1 MPCRR
6 ARCSEAPSGSLG
18 RLCFVEEQ
26 RRVEERIVYFRPRA
40 ILVVLGI
47 ILTATALIAFLFLA
61 WHIITWILIALFLA
75 LALNPAV
82 ELFERHGL
90 RRSLASLLV
99 FLLTLIALGGLGA
112 LLIPPLIDQVE
123 EFVAAVPDFVEDLTA
138 GRGPLGFLQEDYQI
152 VDKVRAAI
160 EKQGAG
166 GVLGITNASIA
177 VARGVVSF
185 VIGVVTI
192 AFLTIFMLIEGPRLV
207 ERFRG
212 SLPESMKPRWDRVG
226 GDIYRT
232 VGGYVG
238 GNLLISVIAGVS
250 SAIVFFVLGSSYA
263 IALAVVV
270 ALLDLIPLAGATL
283 AAIIV
288 STVAFIELG
297 WVKGVIVIG
306 FFVLYQQLE
315 NHILQP
321 VIYGRT
327 VQLSPLTVLIAI
339 LIGAELVGILG
350 ALAAIPVAG
359 IVQAIAREIIRWRRE
374 SIVVA
379 GADVALPD
387 DRA

>member
-1 MPCRR
+1 
-6 ARCSEAPSGSLG
+6 
-18 RLCFVEEQ
+18 VEDH
-26 RRVEERIVYFRPRA
+26 RHIEERVVYFRPRA

-47 ILTATALIAFLFLA
+47 ILAATTIIAFLFLA
-61 WHIITWILIALFLA
+61 WHVITWILIALFLA

-82 ELFERHGL
+82 EFFERRGL
-90 RRSLASLLV
+90 RRSMASILV
-99 FLLTLIALGGLGA
+99 FLLALAAFAGLGA
-112 LLIPPLIDQVE
+112 LLIPPLVDQVE

-138 GRGPLGFLQEDYQI
+138 GRGPLGFLQDDYQI
-152 VDKVRAAI
+152 VDKVREAI

-166 GVLGITNASIA
+166 GILGITNASLA
-177 VARGVVSF
+177 VAYGVVSF
-185 VIGVVTI
+185 VVGVVTI
-192 AFLTIFMLIEGPRLV
+192 AFLTIFMLLEGPRLV
-207 ERFRG
+207 ERFRDA
-212 SLPESMKPRWDRVG
+212 LPEQHKPRWDRVS

-238 GNLLISVIAGVS
+238 GNLLISLIAGIA
-250 SAIVFFVLGSSYA
+250 SAIVLYVLGSKYA

-270 ALLDLIPLAGATL
+270 AVLDLIPLAGATL

-297 WVKGVIVIG
+297 WIKGVIVIG
-306 FFVLYQQLE
+306 FFIVYQQLE

-359 IVQAIAREIIRWRRE
+359 IIQAIAREIIRWRRE
-374 SIVVA
+374 AILPAGVEVVSPEEPA
-379 GADVALPD
+379 GS
-387 DRA
+387 

>member
-1 MPCRR
+1 M
-6 ARCSEAPSGSLG
+6 A
-18 RLCFVEEQ
+18 EQ
-26 RRVEERIVYFRPRA
+26 RHVEERLVSFRPRA

-47 ILTATALIAFLFLA
+47 ILAATAIIAFLFLA
-61 WHIITWILIALFLA
+61 WHVITWILIALFLS

-82 ELFERHGL
+82 EFFERRGL

-99 FLLTLIALGGLGA
+99 FLLALFAFAGLGA
-112 LLIPPLIDQVE
+112 LLIPPLVAQIE
-123 EFVAAVPDFVEDLTA
+123 EFADAVPGFVEDLTA
-138 GRGPLGFLQEDYQI
+138 GRGPLGFLQDDYQI
-152 VDKVRAAI
+152 VDKVQEAV
-160 EKQGAG
+160 EDQGAG
-166 GVLGITNASIA
+166 GILGVTNASLA

-185 VIGVVTI
+185 IVGVVTI
-192 AFLTIFMLIEGPRLV
+192 AFLTIFMLMEGPNMLQ
-207 ERFRG
+207 RFRG
-212 SLPESMKPRWDRVG
+212 SLPEHMKSRFDRVG

-238 GNLLISVIAGVS
+238 GNLLISVIAGVV
-250 SAIVFFVLGSSYA
+250 SAIVLFALGSSYA

-270 ALLDLIPLAGATL
+270 ALLDLIPLAGATI
-283 AAIIV
+283 AAVIV
-288 STVAFIELG
+288 STVSFIELG
-297 WVKGVIVIG
+297 WVRGVIVIG

-359 IVQAIAREIIRWRRE
+359 IVQAVFREIIRWRRE
-374 SIVVA
+374 SILPSGVEVA
-379 GADVALPD
+379 MPD
-387 DRA
+387 GPTTET

>member
-1 MPCRR
+1 
-6 ARCSEAPSGSLG
+6 LG
-18 RLCFVEEQ
+18 RLGRVEE
-26 RRVEERIVYFRPRA
+26 RRAEERIVYFRPRA
-40 ILVVLGI
+40 VLVVLGI
-47 ILTATALIAFLFLA
+47 ILSATAMIAFLFLA
-61 WHIITWILIALFLA
+61 WHVITWILIALFLS

-82 ELFERHGL
+82 EFFERHGL
-90 RRSLASLLV
+90 RRGWASLLV
-99 FLLTLIALGGLGA
+99 FLLALLAIGGLGA

-138 GRGPLGFLQEDYQI
+138 GRGPLGFLQDDYQI
-152 VDKVRAAI
+152 VDKVREAI

-166 GVLGITNASIA
+166 GVLGVTNASIA

-192 AFLTIFMLIEGPRLV
+192 AFLTIFMLLEGPRIV
-207 ERFRG
+207 TRVREA
-212 SLPESMKPRWDRVG
+212 LPEHMKPRWDRVA

-238 GNLLISVIAGVS
+238 GNLLISVIAGVA
-250 SAIVFFVLGSSYA
+250 SAIVLFALGSSYA

-270 ALLDLIPLAGATL
+270 AVLDLIPLAGATL

-288 STVAFIELG
+288 STVTFIELG
-297 WVKGVIVIG
+297 WAKGVIVIG

-321 VIYGRT
+321 VIYGRS

-359 IVQAIAREIIRWRRE
+359 TIQAIVREIAHWRRE
-374 SIVVA
+374 VIVVP
-379 GADVALPD
+379 GADVGPTD
-387 DRA
+387 DPGGQPSAAG

>member
-1 MPCRR
+1 M
-6 ARCSEAPSGSLG
+6 
-18 RLCFVEEQ
+18 EE

-47 ILTATALIAFLFLA
+47 ILAATGIIAFLFFA
-61 WHIITWILIALFLA
+61 WHVITWILIALFLS

-82 ELFERHGL
+82 EFFQRRGL
-90 RRSLASLLV
+90 GRAVASLIV
-99 FLLTLIALGGLGA
+99 FLIALIGFAGLGA
-112 LLIPPLIDQVE
+112 LLIPPLVDQIR
-123 EFVAAVPDFVEDLTA
+123 EFVEAVPDFVEDLTA
-138 GRGPLGFLQEDYQI
+138 GRGPLGFLQDEYQI
-152 VDKVRAAI
+152 VDKVRDAI
-160 EKQGAG
+160 EEQGAG
-166 GVLGITNASIA
+166 GVLGVTNVGLA

-185 VIGVVTI
+185 VVGVVTI

-207 ERFRG
+207 TRFHD
-212 SLPESMKPRWDRVG
+212 SLPETIKPRWERVSH
-226 GDIYRT
+226 DIYRT

-238 GNLLISVIAGVS
+238 GNLLISLIAGVGA
-250 SAIVFFVLGSSYA
+250 AIILFALGSKYA

-270 ALLDLIPLAGATL
+270 AILDLIPLAGATL

-288 STVAFIELG
+288 ATVSFIELG
-297 WVKGVIVIG
+297 WVKGLIVIV

-321 VIYGRT
+321 IIYGRT

-359 IVQAIAREIIRWRRE
+359 IIQAIVREIARWRRD
-374 SIVVA
+374 SIVA
-379 GADVALPD
+379 PGAEVALPD
-387 DRA
+387 EPAGGTS

>member
-1 MPCRR
+1 M
-6 ARCSEAPSGSLG
+6 
-18 RLCFVEEQ
+18 
-26 RRVEERIVYFRPRA
+26 VEERHVEERLVSFRPRA

-47 ILTATALIAFLFLA
+47 ILTATAIITFLFLA
-61 WHIITWILIALFLA
+61 WHIITWILIALFLS

-82 ELFERHGL
+82 EFFEHRGL
-90 RRSLASLLV
+90 RRSLASLVVFVLALV
-99 FLLTLIALGGLGA
+99 AFAGLGA
-112 LLIPPLIDQVE
+112 LLIPPLIAQIE
-123 EFVAAVPDFVEDLTA
+123 EFVEAVPDFVEDLTA
-138 GRGPLGFLQEDYQI
+138 GRGPLGFLQDDYQI
-152 VDKVRAAI
+152 VDKVREAV
-160 EKQGAG
+160 EDQGAG
-166 GVLGITNASIA
+166 GILGVTNASIA
-177 VARGVVSF
+177 IARGVVSF
-185 VIGVVTI
+185 IVGTVTI
-192 AFLTIFMLIEGPRLV
+192 AFLTIFMLIEGPSMI

-212 SLPESMKPRWDRVG
+212 SLPEQMKPRFDRVG

-238 GNLLISVIAGVS
+238 GNLLISLIAGVAA
-250 SAIVFFVLGSSYA
+250 AIVLFALGSSYA

-270 ALLDLIPLAGATL
+270 ALFDLIPLAGATI
-283 AAIIV
+283 AAVIV

-297 WVKGVIVIG
+297 WVRGVILVV

-359 IVQAIAREIIRWRRE
+359 IVQAIFREIIRWRRE
-374 SIVVA
+374 SILPSGLEVA
-379 GADVALPD
+379 MPD
-387 DRA
+387 EPATES

>member
-1 MPCRR
+1 M
-6 ARCSEAPSGSLG
+6 
-18 RLCFVEEQ
+18 EE

-47 ILTATALIAFLFLA
+47 ILAATGMIAFLFFA
-61 WHIITWILIALFLA
+61 WHVITWILIALFLS

-82 ELFERHGL
+82 EFFQRRGL
-90 RRSLASLLV
+90 GRAVSSLIV
-99 FLLTLIALGGLGA
+99 FLIALIGFAGLGA
-112 LLIPPLIDQVE
+112 LLIPPLVDQVR
-123 EFVAAVPDFVEDLTA
+123 EFVQAVPDFVEDLTA
-138 GRGPLGFLQEDYQI
+138 GRGPLGFLQDEYQI
-152 VDKVRAAI
+152 VDRVRDAV
-160 EKQGAG
+160 EEQGAG
-166 GVLGITNASIA
+166 GVLGVTNVGLA

-185 VIGVVTI
+185 VVGVVTI

-207 ERFRG
+207 TRFHD
-212 SLPESMKPRWDRVG
+212 SLPETIKPRWERVSH
-226 GDIYRT
+226 DIYRT

-238 GNLLISVIAGVS
+238 GNLLISLIAGVGA
-250 SAIVFFVLGSSYA
+250 AIILFALGSKYA

-270 ALLDLIPLAGATL
+270 AILDLIPLAGATL

-288 STVAFIELG
+288 ATVSFIELG
-297 WVKGVIVIG
+297 WVKGLIVIV

-321 VIYGRT
+321 IIYGRT

-359 IVQAIAREIIRWRRE
+359 IIQAIVREITRWRRD
-374 SIVVA
+374 SIVA
-379 GADVALPD
+379 PRAEVALPD
-387 DRA
+387 EPAGGTS

>member
-1 MPCRR
+1 M
-6 ARCSEAPSGSLG
+6 
-18 RLCFVEEQ
+18 
-26 RRVEERIVYFRPRA
+26 VEERHAEERLVSFRPRA

-47 ILTATALIAFLFLA
+47 ILTATAIIAFLFLA
-61 WHIITWILIALFLA
+61 WHIITWILIALFLT

-82 ELFERHGL
+82 EFFERRGM

-99 FLLTLIALGGLGA
+99 FLLALFAFAGLGA
-112 LLIPPLIDQVE
+112 LLIPPLIDQIE
-123 EFVAAVPDFVEDLTA
+123 EFAAAVPDFVEDLTA
-138 GRGPLGFLQEDYQI
+138 GRGPLGFLQDDYQI

-160 EKQGAG
+160 EDQGAG
-166 GVLGITNASIA
+166 GILGVTNASIA

-185 VIGVVTI
+185 IVGTVTI
-192 AFLTIFMLIEGPRLV
+192 AFLTIFMLIEGPSML
-207 ERFRG
+207 ERFRN
-212 SLPESMKPRWDRVG
+212 SLPENMKPRFERVG

-238 GNLLISVIAGVS
+238 GNLLISLIAGVT
-250 SAIVFFVLGSSYA
+250 SAIVLFVLGSSYA

-270 ALLDLIPLAGATL
+270 ALLDLIPLAGATI
-283 AAIIV
+283 AAVIV

-297 WVKGVIVIG
+297 WVKGVIVVA

-359 IVQAIAREIIRWRRE
+359 IVQAIFREILRWRRE
-374 SIVVA
+374 AILPSGVEVA
-379 GADVALPD
+379 MPD
-387 DRA
+387 EPAPET

>member
-1 MPCRR
+1 M
-6 ARCSEAPSGSLG
+6 
-18 RLCFVEEQ
+18 EE
-26 RRVEERIVYFRPRA
+26 RHVEERLVSFRPRA

-47 ILTATALIAFLFLA
+47 ILAAVAIIAFLFLA
-61 WHIITWILIALFLA
+61 WRIITWILIALFLS

-82 ELFERHGL
+82 EFFERRGL
-90 RRSLASLLV
+90 KRVVASLVV
-99 FLLTLIALGGLGA
+99 FLLALVAFAALGA

-123 EFVAAVPDFVEDLTA
+123 EFADAVPGFVEDLTA
-138 GRGPLGFLQEDYQI
+138 GRGPLGFLQDDYQI
-152 VDKVRAAI
+152 VDKVQEAV
-160 EKQGAG
+160 EDQGAG
-166 GVLGITNASIA
+166 GILGVTNASLA

-185 VIGVVTI
+185 IIGVVTI
-192 AFLTIFMLIEGPRLV
+192 AFLTVFMLIEGPRML
-207 ERFRG
+207 ERFRD
-212 SLPESMKPRWDRVG
+212 SLPEHMKPRFERMG

-238 GNLLISVIAGVS
+238 GNLAISLIAGIA
-250 SAIVFFVLGSSYA
+250 SAIVLFALGSSYA

-270 ALLDLIPLAGATL
+270 ALLDLIPLAGATI
-283 AAIIV
+283 AAVIV
-288 STVAFIELG
+288 STITFIELG
-297 WVKGVIVIG
+297 WVKGVIVIA

-359 IVQAIAREIIRWRRE
+359 IIQAIFREVLRWRRE
-374 SIVVA
+374 AISSRGHGGRPARRA
-379 GADVALPD
+379 GHRDLRS
-387 DRA
+387 RAGRFSAFVLGSSPL

>member
-1 MPCRR
+1 M
-6 ARCSEAPSGSLG
+6 
-18 RLCFVEEQ
+18 EE
-26 RRVEERIVYFRPRA
+26 RHVEERLVSFRPRA

-47 ILTATALIAFLFLA
+47 ILAAVAIIAFLFLA
-61 WHIITWILIALFLA
+61 WRIITWILIALFLS

-82 ELFERHGL
+82 EFFERRGL
-90 RRSLASLLV
+90 KRVVASLVV
-99 FLLTLIALGGLGA
+99 FLLALIAFAGLGA

-123 EFVAAVPDFVEDLTA
+123 EFADAVPGFVEDLTA
-138 GRGPLGFLQEDYQI
+138 GRGPLGFLQDDYQI
-152 VDKVRAAI
+152 VDKVQEAV
-160 EKQGAG
+160 EDQGAG
-166 GVLGITNASIA
+166 GILGVTNASLA

-185 VIGVVTI
+185 IIGVVTI
-192 AFLTIFMLIEGPRLV
+192 AFLTVFMLIEGPRML
-207 ERFRG
+207 ERFRD
-212 SLPESMKPRWDRVG
+212 SLPEHMKPRFERMG

-238 GNLLISVIAGVS
+238 GNLAISLIAGIA
-250 SAIVFFVLGSSYA
+250 SAIVLFALGSSYA

-270 ALLDLIPLAGATL
+270 ALLDLIPLAGATI
-283 AAIIV
+283 AAVIV
-288 STVAFIELG
+288 STIAFIELG
-297 WVKGVIVIG
+297 WVKGVIVIA

-359 IVQAIAREIIRWRRE
+359 IIQAILREVLRWRRE
-374 SIVVA
+374 AILPA
-379 GADVALPD
+379 GMEVTLPD
-387 DRA
+387 EPATET

>member
-1 MPCRR
+1 M
-6 ARCSEAPSGSLG
+6 
-18 RLCFVEEQ
+18 EE
-26 RRVEERIVYFRPRA
+26 RHVEERLVSFRPRA

-47 ILTATALIAFLFLA
+47 ILAAVAIIAFLFLA
-61 WHIITWILIALFLA
+61 WRVITWILIALFLS

-82 ELFERHGL
+82 EFFERKGL
-90 RRSLASLLV
+90 KRVVASLVV
-99 FLLTLIALGGLGA
+99 FLLALVAFAGLGA

-123 EFVAAVPDFVEDLTA
+123 EFADAVPGFVEDLTA
-138 GRGPLGFLQEDYQI
+138 GRGPLGFLQDDYQI
-152 VDKVRAAI
+152 VDKVQEAV
-160 EKQGAG
+160 EDQGAG
-166 GVLGITNASIA
+166 GILGVTNASLA

-185 VIGVVTI
+185 IIGVVTI
-192 AFLTIFMLIEGPRLV
+192 AFLTVFMLIEGPRILD
-207 ERFRG
+207 RFRD
-212 SLPESMKPRWDRVG
+212 SLPEHMKPRFERMG

-238 GNLLISVIAGVS
+238 GNLAISLIAGIA
-250 SAIVFFVLGSSYA
+250 SAIVLFALGSSYA

-270 ALLDLIPLAGATL
+270 ALLDLIPLAGATI
-283 AAIIV
+283 AAVIV
-288 STVAFIELG
+288 STITFIELG
-297 WVKGVIVIG
+297 WVKGVIVIA

-359 IVQAIAREIIRWRRE
+359 IIQAIFREVLRWRRE
-374 SIVVA
+374 ALLPA
-379 GADVALPD
+379 GMEVALPD
-387 DRA
+387 EPATET

>member
-1 MPCRR
+1 MV
-6 ARCSEAPSGSLG
+6 SPSGATG
-18 RLCFVEEQ
+18 RLRGMAEE
-26 RRVEERIVYFRPRA
+26 RHVEERLVSFRPRA
-40 ILVVLGI
+40 ILIVLGI
-47 ILTATALIAFLFLA
+47 ILTATAIIAFLFFA
-61 WHIITWILIALFLA
+61 WHVITWILIALFLS

-82 ELFERHGL
+82 EFFERRGL
-90 RRSLASLLV
+90 GRTLASLLV
-99 FLLTLIALGGLGA
+99 FLLALFAFAGLGA
-112 LLIPPLIDQVE
+112 LLIPPLIDQIE
-123 EFVAAVPDFVEDLTA
+123 EFVDAVPGFVEDLTA

-152 VDKVRAAI
+152 VDKVQDAI
-160 EKQGAG
+160 EDQGAG
-166 GVLGITNASIA
+166 GILGVTNASLA

-185 VIGVVTI
+185 IVGTVTI
-192 AFLTIFMLIEGPRLV
+192 AFLTIFMLLEGPNIV
-207 ERFRG
+207 ERFRN
-212 SLPESMKPRWDRVG
+212 SLPETMKPRWERVS

-238 GNLLISVIAGVS
+238 GNLAISLIAGVV
-250 SAIVFFVLGSSYA
+250 SAIVLFVLGSNYA

-270 ALLDLIPLAGATL
+270 ALLDLIPLAGATI
-283 AAIIV
+283 AAVIV

-297 WVKGVIVIG
+297 WVKGVIVVG

-359 IVQAIAREIIRWRRE
+359 IIQAVFREIVRWRRE
-374 SIVVA
+374 ALLPSPLEVA
-379 GADVALPD
+379 MPD
-387 DRA
+387 EPTTES

>member
-1 MPCRR
+1 M
-6 ARCSEAPSGSLG
+6 
-18 RLCFVEEQ
+18 EE
-26 RRVEERIVYFRPRA
+26 RHVEERLVSFRPRA

-47 ILTATALIAFLFLA
+47 ILAAVAIIAFLFLA
-61 WHIITWILIALFLA
+61 WRIITWILIALFLS

-82 ELFERHGL
+82 EFFERRGL
-90 RRSLASLLV
+90 KRVVASLVV
-99 FLLTLIALGGLGA
+99 FLLALIAFAGLGA

-123 EFVAAVPDFVEDLTA
+123 EFADAVPGFVEDLTA
-138 GRGPLGFLQEDYQI
+138 GRGPLGFLQDDYQI
-152 VDKVRAAI
+152 VDKVQEAV
-160 EKQGAG
+160 EDQGAG
-166 GVLGITNASIA
+166 GILGVTNASLA

-185 VIGVVTI
+185 IIGVVTI
-192 AFLTIFMLIEGPRLV
+192 AFLTVFMLIEGPRML
-207 ERFRG
+207 ERFRD
-212 SLPESMKPRWDRVG
+212 SLPEHMKPRFERMG

-238 GNLLISVIAGVS
+238 GNLAISLIAGIA
-250 SAIVFFVLGSSYA
+250 SAIVLFALGSSYA

-270 ALLDLIPLAGATL
+270 ALLDLIPLAGATI
-283 AAIIV
+283 AAVIV
-288 STVAFIELG
+288 STIAFIELG
-297 WVKGVIVIG
+297 WVKGVIVIA

-359 IVQAIAREIIRWRRE
+359 IIQAVFREVLRWRRE
-374 SIVVA
+374 AILPAGLEVA
-379 GADVALPD
+379 MPD
-387 DRA
+387 EPTAET